1 MLTSKQR
8 SALKAL
14 AQNEET
20 IFQVGK
26 GGINENMTAQMSNA
40 LTARELI
47 KVKVLDNSM
56 LTAAEAAAEIA
67 EATRSEVVQVIGS
80 KFVLYKRNNKEP
92 KIVLPSKKK
101 K

>member
-8 SALKAL
+8 SALKSL
-14 AQNEET
+14 AQNEDT

-26 GGINENMTAQMSNA
+26 GGISENMTGQISDA
-40 LTARELI
+40 LAARELI

-56 LTAAEAAAEIA
+56 LTAAEAAEEIA

-80 KFVLYKRNNKEP
+80 KFILYKRNNKDP
-92 KIVLPSKKK
+92 KIVLPSKRKK
-101 K
+101 